1 MSTLPITAIFP
12 TLNCREKLAE
22 HIASSQDWL
31 AHVSELIVVDSNSS
45 DGSLQFLRRAFN
57 GYKSK
62 FVNTGPGLYAAWN
75 LGVQLAK
82 QPYIYFSTIGETIS
96 LTGLQQLLNWCESL
110 DLDVVISTPQMIQKA
125 RCPINIMWPIHEM
138 KGFLQQ
144 QGDIFVPNE
153 GEKRLLSRA
162 FTPECILGSSA
173 SNLYRRS
180 ALKRFPFPQD
190 VGPQGDVMWAC
201 KYLFQ
206 LKVGISAMQCS
217 TFLYDGDRVV
227 SYRKYADI
235 VTLFET
241 QLAMENNDVLYLY
254 NEVSRIS
261 LKQRRRLSN
270 RLSKLVDTQNR
281 MSVRNIIRSC
291 CRVIKRKMTR

>member
-1 MSTLPITAIFP
+1 MLPITAILP

-22 HIASSQDWL
+22 HIASSHDWL
-31 AHVSELIVVDSNSS
+31 AQVSELIVVDSNSS
-45 DGSLQFLRRAFN
+45 DGSLQYLKRALNQFQT
-57 GYKSK
+57 K

-82 QPYIYFSTIGETIS
+82 HPYIYFSTIGETIS
-96 LTGLQQLLNWCESL
+96 LAGLSQLINWCENL
-110 DLDVVISTPQMIQKA
+110 DLDVVISTPQIIHKS
-125 RCPINIMWPIHEM
+125 RCPINILWPIHEM
-138 KGFLQQ
+138 KAFLQR
-144 QGDIFVPNE
+144 QGDIFLPNE

-180 ALKRFPFPQD
+180 ALKRFPFPED

-201 KYLFQ
+201 KYLSQ
-206 LKVGISAMQCS
+206 VKVGISAMQCS
-217 TFLYDGDRVV
+217 TFLYDGDRKV

-235 VTLFET
+235 VTLFEN
-241 QLAMENNDVLYLY
+241 QLAMENNDVLCLY

-281 MSVRNIIRSC
+281 MTTRNLIRSC
-291 CRVIKRKMTR
+291 LKFVKQELARF